1 MTRDDFL
8 EIRNGGFAVD
18 DKNEPVPESIRVATA
33 IDAVAK
39 TVIDR
44 NDIAAE
50 YSGFDDVD
58 QWRKSCGGVFLP
70 PN

>member
-1 MTRDDFL
+1 MTRDNFL
-8 EIRNGGFAVD
+8 ELRNSVFAVG
-18 DKNEPVPESIRVATA
+18 DKNEPVPESIPVATT
-33 IDAVAK
+33 IDSVAK
-39 TVIDR
+39 TAIDR